1 MIVGRAWRRSTVR
14 FYVNT
19 IDSGHCHLWVVISLQ
34 HVQSLAET
42 LGDAVWSKPLWIQ
55 FHSFPLLP
63 GEVFH

>member
-1 MIVGRAWRRSTVR
+1 MALTVIALVVAALEVVDWGVATLKGRNPMRG
-14 FYVNT
+14 Y
-19 IDSGHCHLWVVISLQ
+19 
-34 HVQSLAET
+34 VQSLAET